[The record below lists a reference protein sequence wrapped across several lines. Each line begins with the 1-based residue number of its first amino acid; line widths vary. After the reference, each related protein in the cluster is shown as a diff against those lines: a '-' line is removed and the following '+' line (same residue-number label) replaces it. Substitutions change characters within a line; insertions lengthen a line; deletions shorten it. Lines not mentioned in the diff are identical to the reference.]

1 MSKTEEIFS
10 VGIDIG
16 TTTTSL
22 VLSKA
27 YHKKC
32 CFGCRAKIEIV
43 DKTVI
48 YRSDVHLHPCR
59 RYHYRLWRH
68 RADSARRV

>member
-22 VLSKA
+22 VLSKLTIKNVA
-27 YHKKC
+27 SG
-32 CFGCRAKIEIV
+32 FVVPKIEIV

-48 YRSDVHLHPCR
+48 YRSDVHFTPL
-59 RYHYRLWRH
+59 
-68 RADSARRV
+68 